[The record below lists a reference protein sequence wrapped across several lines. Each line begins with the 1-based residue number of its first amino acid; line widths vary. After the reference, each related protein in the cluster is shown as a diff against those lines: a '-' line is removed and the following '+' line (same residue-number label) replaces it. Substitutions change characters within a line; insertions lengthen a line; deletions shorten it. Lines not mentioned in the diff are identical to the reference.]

1 MVVEVK
7 TLQYISYIPLHRE
20 MYIRNFKVSLSSF
33 ESLFINYLILNNGYC
48 YMSDFENY
56 ISLTRCKHISRKGLV
71 VEINRFKNKVK
82 YQTGYPII
90 KSKYG
95 YGYVLNS

>member
-1 MVVEVK
+1 
-7 TLQYISYIPLHRE
+7 
-20 MYIRNFKVSLSSF
+20 
-33 ESLFINYLILNNGYC
+33 
-48 YMSDFENY
+48 MSDFENY